1 MSLPKKIG
9 ALCILLMLPFVAK
22 AQGDVTAIWDFKN
35 HLPAGINE
43 ATAIEGT
50 TGEVA
55 STVEGITM
63 FVDASNGKL
72 KGRDSDAQ
80 FNNGTILRVPVK
92 SAKDIVTVVSY
103 PGYHNYTVG
112 GEATDAD
119 EFSHKASTSEAT
131 QGYVEVVATATAY
144 LYSIKVVHVSS
155 IQEKCLYSTDFSDWS
170 KMSASTVETVINAST
185 KYSHENFTFSLYNT
199 AVDPAGQNS
208 KFNNNIPLGWLQAN
222 KAADPYVLTSTL
234 ASVTK
239 VRYVHAATG
248 SKRGWKL
255 EAKGDGDADWV
266 VISETVADPA
276 GWCEVNAEVN
286 RTNVQLRWTN
296 LNASQNAYMFQL
308 DIYGNVDFSKTPSL
322 GEFEV
327 NGTKYAA
334 DDVFNE
340 QSDGTMTATVE
351 ISKKETMISEA
362 NPLAN
367 LTTNNG
373 DITSTTYATDTNG
386 NAVVTIKVKAGETE
400 LTYVL
405 TVVFKPDF
413 TVSYIDADGTTVL
426 GTQTVEKDAA
436 IAEFA
441 KNVADV
447 TVADGKKFRGW
458 FEKVDGGRK
467 IAADEVI
474 TKDIN
479 LFAIVTDIE
488 TNSPDARYSY
498 DLTNIYF
505 YAEDHEAFIPEGNG
519 KFHDGQHGWDFS
531 SGDKLNLL
539 VGGHA
544 YINLGLCA
552 YSKADA
558 NITLSDATGTELGN
572 ITAKSSTDGQS
583 TSFEYNGEATTL
595 TLTFSGTT
603 YIHNVT
609 IVNDANTSIKKDN
622 NGYFIV
628 KAGDASNL
636 LATLEIANAQAS
648 NESRTF
654 IFVPNGTYDLGKTCL
669 TKVSGN
675 NISIIGESMEGTIIK
690 NAPDVE
696 DEGIGTTAT
705 LLVTGQNTYF
715 QDITLQ
721 NALDYYSAGSAGRAV
736 CLQDKGGRTICKNV
750 RMLSYQ
756 DTYYSNTNSQ
766 FYWETSEI
774 HGTVDFICGGGDVY
788 FNKCL
793 LVGESRSATVKD
805 GDVTLT
811 APNTDASNK
820 FGYVFEGCTIE
831 NRAST
836 FNFGRAWGGISRL
849 AFLNTTLNQPNEI
862 AAKRFTAAGMN
873 VTADK
878 FVEFNSVDKDGNV
891 VSPTSNVVTFTKDS
905 QQNTMETII
914 TAEEAAEY
922 SLDKVFPDWKPAV
935 LAQQTTVG
943 AVSLTDN
950 TLTWEAAQGATAY
963 AIVCN
968 NQIADIVDAS
978 TTSYA
983 VSDANASYAVRA
995 ANGMGGFGEAIK
1007 VGEAAT
1013 SVKNAVSNDEKETV
1027 IHTLGGV
1034 RINKTDGKGIYIING
1049 KKKTN

>member
-1 MSLPKKIG
+1 
-9 ALCILLMLPFVAK
+9 MLPFVAK
-22 AQGDVTAIWDFKN
+22 AQGDVT
-35 HLPAGINE
+35 
-43 ATAIEGT
+43 
-50 TGEVA
+50 
-55 STVEGITM
+55 
-63 FVDASNGKL
+63 
-72 KGRDSDAQ
+72 
-80 FNNGTILRVPVK
+80 
-92 SAKDIVTVVSY
+92 
-103 PGYHNYTVG
+103 
-112 GEATDAD
+112 
-119 EFSHKASTSEAT
+119 
-131 QGYVEVVATATAY
+131 
-144 LYSIKVVHVSS
+144 VSS
-155 IQEKCLYSTDFSDWS
+155 IQEKCLYSTNFTEWGAYET
-170 KMSASTVETVINAST
+170 SAKTTETKVTWQT
-185 KYSHENFTFSLYNT
+185 KYSHEDLTFSIFNT
-199 AVDPAGQNS
+199 QIGASNWNTG
-208 KFNNNIPLGWLQAN
+208 KFPDWEGGFLMAN
-222 KAADPYVLTSTL
+222 KSADPYIVTSPL

-239 VRYVHAATG
+239 VHYIHGATG
-248 SKRGWKL
+248 SNRGWKL
-255 EAKGDGDADWV
+255 EAKGDGDEDWV
-266 VISETVADPA
+266 VISDAVANPA
-276 GWCEVNAEVN
+276 TGSEVNAEVN

-296 LNASQNAYMFQL
+296 LNASQNAYMMQI
-308 DIYGNVDFSKTPSL
+308 DIYGNVDFSKSPSL

-340 QSDGTMTATVE
+340 QADGTMTATVE

-373 DITSTTYATDTNG
+373 DITSTTYSTDAEG
-386 NAVVTIKVKAGETE
+386 NALVTIKVKAGEEE

-413 TVSYIDADGTTVL
+413 TLTYYGVSGDVL
-426 GTQTVEKDAA
+426 GTQIVEKDAT
-436 IAEFA
+436 IGIFSCEYSEELPTSF
-441 KNVADV
+441 V
-447 TVADGKKFRGW
+447 FRGW
-458 FEKVDGGRK
+458 YAAAEGGRRYASDDVVTSDLSLYALVTK
-467 IAADEVI
+467 NESIISGDERYYYNLAD
-474 TKDIN
+474 KH
-479 LFAIVTDIE
+479 
-488 TNSPDARYSY
+488 
-498 DLTNIYF
+498 F
-505 YAEDHEAFIPEGNG
+505 YADAHEAFNPEG
-519 KFHDGQHGWDFS
+519 KAEFYDGTHGWVFS
-531 SGDKLNLL
+531 TGDKLNLL

-544 YINLGLCA
+544 YINLGLCKFSA
-552 YSKADA
+552 G
-558 NITLSDATGTELGN
+558 NITMSDATGTELGS
-572 ITAKSSTDGQS
+572 IAAKVETDGQS
-583 TSFEYNGEATTL
+583 GSFEYNGEATTL

-609 IVNDANTSIKKDN
+609 IINDANSIIKKND

-636 LATLEIANAQAS
+636 LATLEIANAQA
-648 NESRTF
+648 NNDSRTF

-696 DEGIGTTAT
+696 GIGTTAT

-715 QDITLQ
+715 QDLTLQ
-721 NALDYYSAGSAGRAV
+721 NALDYYSAGNAGRAV

-793 LVGESRSATVKD
+793 LVGESRSATGKS

-811 APNTDASNK
+811 APYTDASNTY
-820 FGYVFEGCTIE
+820 GYVFEGCTIE

-836 FNFGRAWGGISRL
+836 FNFGRAWGGVARL

-878 FVEFNSVDKDGNV
+878 FVEYNSVDKDGNV
-891 VSPTSNVVTFTKDS
+891 VSPASNVVTFTKDS
-905 QQNTMETII
+905 QQKTMETII

-922 SLDKVFPDWKPAV
+922 SLDKVFPDWKPAA

-963 AIVCN
+963 AVVCN
-968 NQIADIVDAS
+968 DEIADIVDAG

-983 VSDANASYAVRA
+983 VSDANATYAVRA
-995 ANGMGGFGEAIK
+995 ANGMGGFGDAIK
-1007 VGEAAT
+1007 VGEAGT
-1013 SVKNAVSNDEKETV
+1013 NIKNAVNDYEQETV

-1034 RINKTDGKGIYIING
+1034 RINKADGKGIYIING

>member
-1 MSLPKKIG
+1 M
-9 ALCILLMLPFVAK
+9 LMLSFISN
-22 AQGDVTAIWDFKN
+22 AQGDITVKWDFKN
-35 HLPAGINE
+35 NIPEGIRE
-43 ATAIEGT
+43 ATNFEGK
-50 TGEVA
+50 TGELA
-55 STVEGITM
+55 SNVEGVTM
-63 FVDASNGKL
+63 YVDATKGKL

-92 SAKDIVTVVSY
+92 SAKDIVTVYGY
-103 PGYHNYTVG
+103 PNYSQYTLS
-112 GEATDAD
+112 GEPCTNEA
-119 EFSHKASTSEAT
+119 SHKATSAEVE
-131 QGYVEVVATATAY
+131 QGYVEVVSTGGSY
-144 LYSIKVVHVSS
+144 LYGIQVVFVSS
-155 IQEKCLYSTDFSDWS
+155 IQQKCLYSTDFTEWGAYET
-170 KMSASTVETVINAST
+170 SAKEAETKVTWKT
-185 KYSHENFTFSLYNT
+185 KYSHEDLTFSIFNT
-199 AVDPAGQNS
+199 KIGASNWNTG
-208 KFNNNIPLGWLQAN
+208 KFPDWEGGFLMAAKSAN
-222 KAADPYVLTSTL
+222 PYIETSQL

-239 VRYVHAATG
+239 VHYKHGATG
-248 SKRGWKL
+248 SNRGWKL
-255 EAKGDGDADWV
+255 EAKGDGDEDWV
-266 VISETVADPA
+266 VISETVANPA
-276 GWCEVNAEVN
+276 VGCDVDAEVN

-296 LNASQNAYMFQL
+296 LNASQNAYMMQI
-308 DIYGNVDFSKTPSL
+308 DIYGNVDFSQTPSL

-340 QSDGTMTATVE
+340 QADGTMAGTVE
-351 ISKKETMISEA
+351 ISKLETMISES
-362 NPLAN
+362 NPLSN

-373 DITSTTYATDTNG
+373 DISATTYSTDTEG
-386 NAVVTIKVKAGETE
+386 NAVVTIKVKAGEE
-400 LTYVL
+400 EMTYIL

-413 TVSYIDADGTTVL
+413 TLTYYGVTGDVL

-436 IAEFA
+436 IGTFSCEYSEELPTSF
-441 KNVADV
+441 V
-447 TVADGKKFRGW
+447 FRGW
-458 FEKVDGGRK
+458 YVEADGGRRFTTDDVVTSDLSLYALVTK
-467 IAADEVI
+467 NESISNGDERYYYNLAD
-474 TKDIN
+474 K
-479 LFAIVTDIE
+479 
-488 TNSPDARYSY
+488 
-498 DLTNIYF
+498 YF
-505 YAEDHEAFIPEGNG
+505 YADDHEAFNPEGNAEY
-519 KFHDGQHGWDFS
+519 HDGQHGWVFS
-531 SGDKLNLL
+531 ANDKLNLL
-539 VGGHA
+539 VGGRA
-544 YINLGLCA
+544 YINLGLCR
-552 YSKADA
+552 YSAGD
-558 NITLSDATGTELGN
+558 ITLSDANGNVIGTIAAQVE
-572 ITAKSSTDGQS
+572 TDGQS
-583 TSFEYNGEATTL
+583 GSFEYDGEAATL

-609 IVNDANTSIKKDN
+609 IINDANSSIKKDD

-636 LATLEIANAQAS
+636 LATLEIANSQAS
-648 NESRTF
+648 NDSRTF

-696 DEGIGTTAT
+696 NEGIGTTAT

-715 QDITLQ
+715 QDLTLQ
-721 NALDYYSAGSAGRAV
+721 NALDYYGAGAAGRAV
-736 CLQDKGGRTICKNV
+736 CLQDKGARTICKNV
-750 RMLSYQ
+750 KMLSYQ
-756 DTYYSNTNSQ
+756 DTYYSNANNQ

-793 LVGESRSATVKD
+793 LVGESRSASGKS
-805 GDVTLT
+805 GEVTLT
-811 APNTDASNK
+811 APYIDASNK

-831 NRAST
+831 NKAAS
-836 FNFGRAWGGISRL
+836 FNFGRAWGGVARL

-873 VTADK
+873 VAADK
-878 FVEFNSVDKDGNV
+878 FVEYNSVDAEGNV
-891 VSPTSNVVTFTKDS
+891 VSPASNVVTFTKDS

-914 TAEEAAEY
+914 TAEQAAEY
-922 SLDKVFPDWKPAV
+922 SLDKVFPDWKPADIA
-935 LAQQTTVG
+935 LQTTVG

-968 NQIADIVDAS
+968 NEIVDIVNAT

-983 VSDANASYAVRA
+983 VSDSNATYAVRA

-1007 VGEAAT
+1007 VGET
-1013 SVKNAVSNDEKETV
+1013 GTGIKDTISDDGKETI

-1034 RINKTDGKGIYIING
+1034 RINKVGGKGIYIING

>member
-1 MSLPKKIG
+1 MNLLKKIG
-9 ALCILLMLPFVAK
+9 ALCIMLMLSFIAK
-22 AQGDVTAIWDFKN
+22 AQGDVTAVWDFKN

-43 ATAIEGT
+43 ATNFEGK
-50 TGEVA
+50 TGELA

-63 FVDASNGKL
+63 FVDATNGKL

-92 SAKDIVTVVSY
+92 SAKDIVTVVCY
-103 PGYHNYTVG
+103 PNYHNYTVG
-112 GEATDAD
+112 GEAADSD

-131 QGYVEVVATATAY
+131 QGYVEVVSTATAY

-155 IQEKCLYSTDFSDWS
+155 IQEKCLYSTDFTEWGAYET
-170 KMSASTVETVINAST
+170 SAKEAETKVTWKT
-185 KYSHENFTFSLYNT
+185 KYSHEDLTFSIFNT
-199 AVDPAGQNS
+199 QIGASNWNIG
-208 KFNNNIPLGWLQAN
+208 KFPDWEGGFLMAAKSAN
-222 KAADPYVLTSTL
+222 PYIETSQL

-239 VRYVHAATG
+239 VHYKHGATG
-248 SKRGWKL
+248 SNRGWKL
-255 EAKGDGDADWV
+255 EAKGDGDEDWV
-266 VISETVADPA
+266 VISETVANPA
-276 GWCEVNAEVN
+276 VGCDVDAEVN

-296 LNASQNAYMFQL
+296 LNASQNAYMMQI
-308 DIYGNVDFSKTPSL
+308 DIYGNVDFSQTPSL

-340 QSDGTMTATVE
+340 QADGTMAGTIE
-351 ISKKETMISEA
+351 ISKLETMISES
-362 NPLAN
+362 NPLSN

-373 DITSTTYATDTNG
+373 DISATTYSTDTEG
-386 NAVVTIKVKAGETE
+386 NAVVTIKVKAGEE
-400 LTYVL
+400 EMTYIL
-405 TVVFKPDF
+405 SVVFKPDF
-413 TVSYIDADGTTVL
+413 TLTYYGVTGDVL

-436 IAEFA
+436 IGTFSCEYSEELPTSF
-441 KNVADV
+441 V
-447 TVADGKKFRGW
+447 FRGW
-458 FEKVDGGRK
+458 YVEADGGRRFR
-467 IAADEVI
+467 IED
-474 TKDIN
+474 
-479 LFAIVTDIE
+479 IVTSDLSLYALVTKNESISSGDE
-488 TNSPDARYSY
+488 RYY
-498 DLTNIYF
+498 YNLADKYF
-505 YAEDHEAFIPEGNG
+505 YADDHEAFNPEGNAEY
-519 KFHDGQHGWDFS
+519 HDGQHGWVFYAN
-531 SGDKLNLL
+531 DKLNLL
-539 VGGHA
+539 VGGRA

-552 YSKADA
+552 YSAGE
-558 NITLSDATGTELGN
+558 ITLSDANGNTLGS
-572 ITAKSSTDGQS
+572 IAAKVGTDGQS
-583 TSFEYNGEATTL
+583 GSFEYNGEAATL

-609 IVNDANTSIKKDN
+609 IINDANSSIKKDD

-636 LATLEIANAQAS
+636 LATLEIANSQAS
-648 NESRTF
+648 NDSRTF

-696 DEGIGTTAT
+696 NEGIGTTAT
-705 LLVTGQNTYF
+705 LFVTGQNTYF
-715 QDITLQ
+715 QDLTLQ
-721 NALDYYSAGSAGRAV
+721 NALDYYGAGAAGRAV
-736 CLQDKGGRTICKNV
+736 CLQDKGARTICKNV
-750 RMLSYQ
+750 KMLSYQ
-756 DTYYSNTNSQ
+756 DTYYSNANNQ

-793 LVGESRSATVKD
+793 LVGESRSASGKS
-805 GDVTLT
+805 GEVTLT
-811 APNTDASNK
+811 APYIDASNK

-831 NRAST
+831 NKAAS
-836 FNFGRAWGGISRL
+836 FNFGRAWGGVARL

-873 VTADK
+873 VAADK
-878 FVEFNSVDKDGNV
+878 FVEYNSVDAEGNV
-891 VSPTSNVVTFTKDS
+891 VSPASNVVTFTKDS

-914 TAEEAAEY
+914 TAEQAAEY
-922 SLDKVFPDWKPAV
+922 SLDKVFPDWKPADIA
-935 LAQQTTVG
+935 LQTTVG

-968 NQIADIVDAS
+968 NEIVDIVNAS

-983 VSDANASYAVRA
+983 VSDASATYAVRA

-1007 VGEAAT
+1007 VGEAGT
-1013 SVKNAVSNDEKETV
+1013 GIKDTVSDNEKETI

-1034 RINKTDGKGIYIING
+1034 RINKVGGKGIYIING

>member
-22 AQGDVTAIWDFKN
+22 AQGDVTDVWDFKN

-340 QSDGTMTATVE
+340 LADGSMAGTVE

-405 TVVFKPDF
+405 TVIFKPDF
-413 TVSYIDADGTTVL
+413 TLTYYGVSGNVL

-436 IAEFA
+436 IGSFSCEYSEELPTSF
-441 KNVADV
+441 V
-447 TVADGKKFRGW
+447 FRGW
-458 FEKVDGGRK
+458 YVEADGGRRFTT
-467 IAADEVI
+467 D
-474 TKDIN
+474 D
-479 LFAIVTDIE
+479 IVTSNLSLYALVTKNESLSSGDE
-488 TNSPDARYSY
+488 RYY
-498 DLTNIYF
+498 YNLADKYF

-519 KFHDGQHGWDFS
+519 KFYNEHGWIFS
-531 SGDKLNLL
+531 AGDKLNLL

-544 YINLGLCA
+544 YINLGLCKFSA
-552 YSKADA
+552 GI
-558 NITLSDATGTELGN
+558 ITMSDATGTELGS
-572 ITAKSSTDGQS
+572 IAAQVETDGQS
-583 TSFEYNGEATTL
+583 GSFEYNGEATTL

-609 IVNDANTSIKKDN
+609 IVNDANTSIKKDD

-696 DEGIGTTAT
+696 NEGIGTTAT
-705 LLVTGQNTYF
+705 LLVTGKNTYF

-793 LVGESRSATVKD
+793 LVGESRKATVKD

-811 APNTDASNK
+811 APYTDASNK

-849 AFLNTTLNQPNEI
+849 AFLNTTLNQHNEI
-862 AAKRFTAAGMN
+862 AASRFTAAGMN

-891 VSPTSNVVTFTKDS
+891 VSPASNVVTFTKDS
-905 QQNTMETII
+905 QQKTMETII

-922 SLDKVFPDWKPAV
+922 SLDKVFPDWKPAA

-1013 SVKNAVSNDEKETV
+1013 SVKNAVSNDEQETV

>member
-22 AQGDVTAIWDFKN
+22 AQGDVTAVWDFKN

-112 GEATDAD
+112 GEAADAD

-322 GEFEV
+322 DEFEV

-413 TVSYIDADGTTVL
+413 TVSYIDSDGTTVL

-488 TNSPDARYSY
+488 TNSPDARYYY

-583 TSFEYNGEATTL
+583 ASFEYNGEATTL
-595 TLTFSGTT
+595 TLIFSGTT

-609 IVNDANTSIKKDN
+609 IVNDANTSIKKDD

-862 AAKRFTAAGMN
+862 AASRFTAAGMN

-891 VSPTSNVVTFTKDS
+891 VSPASNVVTFTKDS

-922 SLDKVFPDWKPAV
+922 SLDKVFPDWKPAA

-983 VSDANASYAVRA
+983 VSDANAAYAVRA

-1007 VGEAAT
+1007 VGEAGT
-1013 SVKNAVSNDEKETV
+1013 SVKNAVSNDEQETV